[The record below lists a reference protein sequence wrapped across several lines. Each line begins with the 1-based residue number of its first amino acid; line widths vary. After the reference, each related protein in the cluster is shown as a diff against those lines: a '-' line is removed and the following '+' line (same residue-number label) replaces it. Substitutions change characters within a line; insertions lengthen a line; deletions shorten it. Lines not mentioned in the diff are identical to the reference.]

1 MNKPLNS
8 SRRSFLGRFATLPLG
23 ASAAARA
30 LAASKPIPI
39 GLELYSVRHD
49 LEKDLMGTVTHVAKL
64 GYQCVEFYSP
74 YYDWTADYAKLVRR
88 KLDSLGIKCYSTHN
102 DPKSFTPDGIGKAI
116 ELNNIIGARYIV
128 MASADK
134 VAGADGWKRV
144 AETLNQANKTMQS
157 HGLHAGYHNHDAEW
171 RPVEGQKPIEI
182 LAANTDSSIMLQL
195 DVGTCLEAGADPV
208 AWVRAN
214 PGRIRSMHLKDWS
227 PKDGYK
233 VLFGE
238 GVAPWKALLR
248 AGKTVGGAEYFLIE
262 QEGSRYSEL
271 ETAKKCLAAY
281 HKLEG

>member
-8 SRRSFLGRFATLPLG
+8 SRRSFLGRFAAIPLG
-23 ASAAARA
+23 AGAAARA
-30 LAASKPIPI
+30 LAATKPIPI
-39 GLELYSVRHD
+39 GLELYSVRDD
-49 LEKDLMGTVTHVAKL
+49 LEKDLFGTVTRVAKA

-74 YYDWTADYAKLVRR
+74 YYEWTPDNTKLMRR

-102 DPKSFTPDGIGKAI
+102 DPKSFTPEGIGKAI
-116 ELNNIIGARYIV
+116 ELNNLIGARTIV
-128 MASADK
+128 MASAGK
-134 VAGADGWKRV
+134 VEGADGWKRV
-144 AETLNQANKTMQS
+144 AETLNTANKTMQA

-171 RPVEGQKPIEI
+171 HAVEGQRPIEI
-182 LAANTDSSIMLQL
+182 LATNTDASVMLQL

-227 PKDGYK
+227 PKEGYK

-238 GVAPWKALLR
+238 GVAPWKSLLEAAR
-248 AGKTVGGAEYFLIE
+248 KDGGAEFFLIE